1 MARIESHAAK
11 PGTTAHH
18 EGRKGSKLTK
28 NQSSKNFVF
37 FVVLRVFVKNRGT
50 WQVLRA
56 TQAR

>member
-1 MARIESHAAK
+1 MARIQSHAAK

-18 EGRKGSKLTK
+18 EGRKNSKLTK
-28 NQSSKNFVF
+28 NQYLKNFVF

-56 TQAR
+56 TQVR